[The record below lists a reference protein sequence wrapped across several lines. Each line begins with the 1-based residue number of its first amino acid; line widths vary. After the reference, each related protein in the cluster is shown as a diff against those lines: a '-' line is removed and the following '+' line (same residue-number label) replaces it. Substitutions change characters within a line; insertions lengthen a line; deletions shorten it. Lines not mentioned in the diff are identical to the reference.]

1 MNASRFAGENS
12 TVKMIPTELVRAL
25 PQVRTTF
32 KESSIAELAADIEAH
47 GVLQPLVVRPD
58 GKGYTVIIGERRLRA
73 IQKLNA
79 PFVPAIVAEIKEAE
93 REEIQ
98 LIENIQREDLSAKD
112 LTGSIHKLWKKHGSV
127 AKVAQVCN
135 KSKSWVSKRLAIA
148 LEVGAL
154 TVQLLDANIKDVELL
169 YAFSMLEK
177 ADDQRARALLP
188 DILEKQ
194 KGRKDVQS
202 ELQIAL
208 GKKADS
214 KPEEK
219 EEDVN
224 LDLFDTPAVI
234 TGANED
240 AIALKLKTAIN
251 ALRAVAEKAKKRSDG
266 KCWILSNAAMAEL
279 QETIAKIVWHDH
291 DNAA

>member
-1 MNASRFAGENS
+1 MNTNRFSGENS

-32 KESSIAELAADIEAH
+32 KDSSIAELAADIEAH

-73 IQKLNA
+73 IQRLNA
-79 PFVPAIVAEIKEAE
+79 PFVPAIVAEIKETE

-98 LIENIQREDLSAKD
+98 LIENIQREDLNTKD

-127 AKVAQVCN
+127 AKVAQICN

-154 TVQLLDANIKDVELL
+154 TVQLLDANVKDVELL

-177 ADDQRARALLP
+177 ANDQRARALLP

-214 KPEEK
+214 KPEDNEEK
-219 EEDVN
+219 N
-224 LDLFDTPAVI
+224 LDLFDTPTDT
-234 TGANED
+234 TGSNED
-240 AIALKLKTAIN
+240 AAIKLQTTIDALL
-251 ALRAVAEKAKKRSDG
+251 AVAWQAKRRSDG
-266 KCWILSNAAMAEL
+266 KCWILSNAAMAKLKEAI
-279 QETIAKIVWHDH
+279 EKIE
-291 DNAA
+291 ASA

>member
-1 MNASRFAGENS
+1 MNKNFAGENT
-12 TVKMIPTELVRAL
+12 TVKMIPTELIRAL

-32 KESSIAELAADIEAH
+32 KDSSIAELAADIEAH

-58 GKGYTVIIGERRLRA
+58 GKGYTIIIGERRFRA

-79 PFVPAIVAEIKEAE
+79 PFVPAIVAEIKETE

-127 AKVAQVCN
+127 AKVAQICN

-219 EEDVN
+219 EESQN
-224 LDLFDTPAVI
+224 LDLFDTPTVATDQNQKDTEI
-234 TGANED
+234 KLEAAID
-240 AIALKLKTAIN
+240 ALH
-251 ALRAVAEKAKKRSDG
+251 AVAKQAKKRSDG
-266 KCWILSNAAMAEL
+266 KCWILSNAAMEEL
-279 QETIAKIVWHDH
+279 TEAIAKIVWYSHD
-291 DNAA
+291 DAAQ

>member
-177 ADDQRARALLP
+177 ANDQRARALLP

-219 EEDVN
+219 EENTN
-224 LDLFDTPAVI
+224 LDLFDEPAAI
-234 TGANED
+234 TDREQKDTEIKLEA
-240 AIALKLKTAIN
+240 AIS
-251 ALRAVAEKAKKRSDG
+251 ALRAVAGQAKKRSDG

-279 QETIAKIVWHDH
+279 QEAIAKIVWHSH
-291 DNAA
+291 DDAA

>member
-1 MNASRFAGENS
+1 MNSNRFSGENG
-12 TVKMIPTELVRAL
+12 TVKLIPTELVRAL

-47 GVLQPLVVRPD
+47 GILQPLVVRPD
-58 GKGYTVIIGERRLRA
+58 GKGYTIIIGERRFRA

-79 PFVPAIVAEIKEAE
+79 PFVPAIVAEIKETE

-154 TVQLLDANIKDVELL
+154 TVQLLDANVKDVELL

-214 KPEEK
+214 KPEEEK
-219 EEDVN
+219 EDRN
-224 LDLFDTPAVI
+224 LDLFDTPAVATDRNKNDTEI
-234 TGANED
+234 
-240 AIALKLKTAIN
+240 KLEAAIN
-251 ALRAVAEKAKKRSDG
+251 ALRAVARQAKRRSDG
-266 KCWILSNAAMAEL
+266 KCWILSNAAMIEL
-279 QETIAKIVWHDH
+279 QEDITKIE
-291 DNAA
+291 ATQS

>member
-1 MNASRFAGENS
+1 MNASRFAGETS

-219 EEDVN
+219 EESQN
-224 LDLFDTPAVI
+224 LDLFDTPAVT
-234 TGANED
+234 TGDNENA
-240 AIALKLKTAIN
+240 AIKLQTAIN
-251 ALRAVAEKAKKRSDG
+251 ALLAVAWQAKRRSDG
-266 KCWILSNAAMAEL
+266 KCWILSNAAMAALKEAI
-279 QETIAKIVWHDH
+279 EKIE
-291 DNAA
+291 ASA

>member
-1 MNASRFAGENS
+1 MHKNFSGETS

-112 LTGSIHKLWKKHGSV
+112 LTSSIHKLWKKHGSV
-127 AKVAQVCN
+127 AKVAKVCN

-148 LEVGAL
+148 LEVGPL

-234 TGANED
+234 TSGDED
-240 AIALKLKTAIN
+240 TALKLKTAIN
-251 ALRAVAEKAKKRSDG
+251 ALRTVAEKAKKRTDG

-279 QETIAKIVWHDH
+279 REAIEKIE
-291 DNAA
+291 ATQS

>member
-1 MNASRFAGENS
+1 M
-12 TVKMIPTELVRAL
+12 
-25 PQVRTTF
+25 
-32 KESSIAELAADIEAH
+32 
-47 GVLQPLVVRPD
+47 
-58 GKGYTVIIGERRLRA
+58 
-73 IQKLNA
+73 
-79 PFVPAIVAEIKEAE
+79 PAIVAEIKEAE

-98 LIENIQREDLSAKD
+98 LVENIQREDLSAKD
-112 LTGSIHKLWKKHGSV
+112 LTGSIHKLWKKHGSI
-127 AKVAQVCN
+127 AKVAQICN

-148 LEVGAL
+148 LDVGAL
-154 TVQLLDANIKDVELL
+154 TVQLLDANVKDVELL

-224 LDLFDTPAVI
+224 LDLFDTPAVT
-234 TGANED
+234 TGDDENNIF
-240 AIALKLKTAIN
+240 IALKFKTALD
-251 ALRAVAEKAKKRSDG
+251 ALRAVAGQARRRSDG
-266 KCWILSNAAMAEL
+266 KCWILSNKAMTEL
-279 QETIAKIVWHDH
+279 KEALGQIGRSIMTTQLSKPITRRTEDTIRDGSKRRRMVVTLYPNSTIAIRPEQTRREELIPLETVWWYALKARVTAEREAKRK
-291 DNAA
+291 NRKK